1 MNPRKSTERPLTTFV
16 GDFIGNPGMN
26 FLPVEAFFPKNNS
39 PKKASTVGFRA
50 EWAELAEVSEGGLSG
65 KVVSFE
71 ADRTRDHQPYGTT
84 CIHSNFG
91 QMRVRGAYQRLVGKT
106 VSVRLT
112 SHLFFDSNNTLI
124 NEDG

>member
-1 MNPRKSTERPLTTFV
+1 
-16 GDFIGNPGMN
+16 MN
-26 FLPVEAFFPKNNS
+26 FLPVEAFQLKNNS
-39 PKKASTVGFRA
+39 PKKASKIGFRA
-50 EWAELAEVSEGGLSG
+50 EWAEFVEVDEGALSG
-65 KVVSFE
+65 KIVGFE

-84 CIHSNFG
+84 YIHSNFG

-112 SHLFFDSNNTLI
+112 SHLFFDSNDTLI

>member
-1 MNPRKSTERPLTTFV
+1 MKHLLIIFSLLLTSV
-16 GDFIGNPGMN
+16 CWSKDVDLNDLVKRN
-26 FLPVEAFFPKNNS
+26 
-39 PKKASTVGFRA
+39 
-50 EWAELAEVSEGGLSG
+50 GLFYEKLTNEPFTG
-65 KVVSFE
+65 KVVGFE

-84 CIHSNFG
+84 YIHSNFG